1 MKNYK
6 VLILLILTLFNSCSK
21 EDEINQ
27 LNETIVNLQNDI
39 AQLNSQIND
48 YSSQVNQLI
57 SQNNILLNQVENGL
71 AQNNALSNQN
81 NILLNQVEN
90 GLTQNNALSNQ
101 IDDLNNLLNGFQDQ
115 IQEYVA
121 QIEVLTESNQ
131 ILQSDN
137 NSLTTQNNI
146 QSGQIAELNFQLN
159 NFQIQIQEY
168 IDQIEVLTES
178 NEILE
183 SDNNSLNTQV
193 NNLQDQ
199 LYTIQSQSAEDGL
212 YLFNK
217 IEIFEPPFGG
227 TMWDL
232 PDLIKSSDY
241 TIYSTSSYQGIETR
255 LFYDKSIPDFINY
268 PAHVYKVNF
277 GDDLSI
283 DFEIYTEFTQQE
295 AGNIEQKYAPLIGQ
309 LGKDLRKNIIS
320 FEFLKGQEVASAQR
334 TDDLNYANITFHTE
348 WLTNVV
354 ETRPDGDKTEEL
366 LIHESAHLSIDPY
379 VYGQQEWT
387 DAVNLDGNYLS
398 TYAKDNPNSED
409 VAETFQAYI
418 AVKYFP
424 DRISNSLRDTILS
437 VCLNRFKYFD
447 SLNLDLSI
455 YK

>member
-6 VLILLILTLFNSCSK
+6 VLILLVFIVVNSCSK

-48 YSSQVNQLI
+48 FSSQVNQLTNQNNTLL
-57 SQNNILLNQVENGL
+57 SQVENASTQNNIL
-71 AQNNALSNQN
+71 S
-81 NILLNQVEN
+81 
-90 GLTQNNALSNQ
+90 SQ

-121 QIEVLTESNQ
+121 QIEVLTESN
-131 ILQSDN
+131 
-137 NSLTTQNNI
+137 
-146 QSGQIAELNFQLN
+146 
-159 NFQIQIQEY
+159 
-168 IDQIEVLTES
+168 
-178 NEILE
+178 EILE
-183 SDNNSLNTQV
+183 SDNNSLNNQI

-199 LYTIQSQSAEDGL
+199 LYTIQSQSAVDGL

-217 IEIFEPPFGG
+217 IEILEPPFGG

-232 PDLIKSSDY
+232 PDLITSSDY

-268 PAHVYKVNF
+268 PAHIYKVNF
-277 GDDLSI
+277 GDNLSI
-283 DFEIYTEFTQQE
+283 DFEIHTEFTQEE

-309 LGKDLRKNIIS
+309 LGKDLRRNIKS
-320 FEFLKGQEVASAQR
+320 FEFLKGEEVASAQR
-334 TDDLNYANITFHTE
+334 TDDLNYANITFHTD
-348 WLTNVV
+348 WLTLV
-354 ETRPDGDKTEEL
+354 ETRFSGDRTEEL

-379 VYGQQEWT
+379 VYGQQGWT

-437 VCLNRFKYFD
+437 VSLNRFKYFD

>member
-6 VLILLILTLFNSCSK
+6 VLILLFFLAVNSCSK

-48 YSSQVNQLI
+48 FSSQVNQLTT
-57 SQNNILLNQVENGL
+57 QNNTLSSQVQD
-71 AQNNALSNQN
+71 A
-81 NILLNQVEN
+81 
-90 GLTQNNALSNQ
+90 LTQNNTLSSQ
-101 IDDLNNLLNGFQDQ
+101 IDDLNNILNGFQDQ

-121 QIEVLTESNQ
+121 QIQ
-131 ILQSDN
+131 
-137 NSLTTQNNI
+137 
-146 QSGQIAELNFQLN
+146 
-159 NFQIQIQEY
+159 
-168 IDQIEVLTES
+168 VLTES

-183 SDNNSLNTQV
+183 SDNNSLTTQI

-199 LYTIQSQSAEDGL
+199 LYTIQSQSAVDGL

-217 IEIFEPPFGG
+217 IEILEPPFGG

-283 DFEIYTEFTQQE
+283 DFEIYTEFTLEE

-309 LGKDLRKNIIS
+309 LGKDLRRNIKS
-320 FEFLKGQEVASAQR
+320 FEFLKGEEVASAQR
-334 TDDLNYANITFHTE
+334 TDDLNYANITFHTD
-348 WLTNVV
+348 WLTLV
-354 ETRPDGDKTEEL
+354 ETRFSGDRTEEL

-379 VYGQQEWT
+379 VYGQQGWT
-387 DAVNLDGNYLS
+387 NAVNLDGNFLS
-398 TYAKDNPNSED
+398 TYAKDNPDSED
-409 VAETFQAYI
+409 IAETFQAYI

>member
-6 VLILLILTLFNSCSK
+6 VLILLFFFVVNSCSK

-48 YSSQVNQLI
+48 FSSQVNQLTI
-57 SQNNILLNQVENGL
+57 QNNTLSSQV
-71 AQNNALSNQN
+71 ADAT
-81 NILLNQVEN
+81 
-90 GLTQNNALSNQ
+90 TQNNTLSSQ

-121 QIEVLTESNQ
+121 QIQ
-131 ILQSDN
+131 
-137 NSLTTQNNI
+137 
-146 QSGQIAELNFQLN
+146 
-159 NFQIQIQEY
+159 
-168 IDQIEVLTES
+168 VLTES

-183 SDNNSLNTQV
+183 SDNNILNTQL

-199 LYTIQSQSAEDGL
+199 LYTIQSQSAVDGL

-217 IEIFEPPFGG
+217 IEILEPPFAG

-268 PAHVYKVNF
+268 PAHVYIVNF

-283 DFEIYTEFTQQE
+283 DFEIYTEFTLEE
-295 AGNIEQKYAPLIGQ
+295 ADNIEQKYAPLIGQ
-309 LGKDLRKNIIS
+309 LGKDLRRNIKS
-320 FEFLKGQEVASAQR
+320 FEFLKGEEVASAQR
-334 TDDLNYANITFHTE
+334 TNDLNYANITFHTD
-348 WLTNVV
+348 WLTLV
-354 ETRPDGDKTEEL
+354 ETRFSGDRTEEL

-379 VYGQQEWT
+379 VYGQQGWT
-387 DAVNLDGNYLS
+387 DAVNLDGNFLS
-398 TYAKDNPNSED
+398 TYAKDNPDSED
-409 VAETFQAYI
+409 IAETFQAYI
-418 AVKYFP
+418 AVKFFP

>member
-6 VLILLILTLFNSCSK
+6 VLFLLFFFIVNSCSK

-137 NSLTTQNNI
+137 NSLTTQI
-146 QSGQIAELNFQLN
+146 
-159 NFQIQIQEY
+159 
-168 IDQIEVLTES
+168 
-178 NEILE
+178 
-183 SDNNSLNTQV
+183 

-199 LYTIQSQSAEDGL
+199 LYTIQSQSAVDGL

-217 IEIFEPPFGG
+217 IEIFELPFGG

-348 WLTNVV
+348 WLTSVV
-354 ETRPDGDKTEEL
+354 ETRSDGDKTEEL

>member
-6 VLILLILTLFNSCSK
+6 VLILLFFLVLNSCSK

-27 LNETIVNLQNDI
+27 LNQTIVNLQNDI

-48 YSSQVNQLI
+48 FSSQVNQLTT
-57 SQNNILLNQVENGL
+57 QNNTLSSQVQD
-71 AQNNALSNQN
+71 A
-81 NILLNQVEN
+81 
-90 GLTQNNALSNQ
+90 LTQNNTLSSQ
-101 IDDLNNLLNGFQDQ
+101 IDDLNNILNGFQDQ

-121 QIEVLTESNQ
+121 K
-131 ILQSDN
+131 
-137 NSLTTQNNI
+137 I
-146 QSGQIAELNFQLN
+146 Q
-159 NFQIQIQEY
+159 
-168 IDQIEVLTES
+168 VLTES

-183 SDNNSLNTQV
+183 SDNNSLNTQI
-193 NNLQDQ
+193 NNLQDK
-199 LYTIQSQSAEDGL
+199 LYTIQSQSAVDGL

-217 IEIFEPPFGG
+217 IEILEPPFGG

-268 PAHVYKVNF
+268 PAHIYKVNF
-277 GDDLSI
+277 GDNLSI
-283 DFEIYTEFTQQE
+283 DFEIYTEFTLEE

-309 LGKDLRKNIIS
+309 LGKDLRRNIKS
-320 FEFLKGQEVASAQR
+320 FEFLKGEEVASAQR
-334 TDDLNYANITFHTE
+334 TDDLNYANITFHTD
-348 WLTNVV
+348 WLTLV
-354 ETRPDGDKTEEL
+354 ETRFSGDRTEEL

-379 VYGQQEWT
+379 VYGQQGWT

-398 TYAKDNPNSED
+398 TYAKDNPDSED
-409 VAETFQAYI
+409 IAETFQAYI

-424 DRISNSLRDTILS
+424 DRISNSIRDTILS

>member
-1 MKNYK
+1 MKSYK
-6 VLILLILTLFNSCSK
+6 VLILLFFIVVNSCSK

-39 AQLNSQIND
+39 AQLNSQINEF
-48 YSSQVNQLI
+48 SSQVNQLTT
-57 SQNNILLNQVENGL
+57 QNNTLSSQVED
-71 AQNNALSNQN
+71 A
-81 NILLNQVEN
+81 
-90 GLTQNNALSNQ
+90 LTQNNTLSSQ
-101 IDDLNNLLNGFQDQ
+101 IDDLNNILNGFQDQ

-121 QIEVLTESNQ
+121 QIQ
-131 ILQSDN
+131 
-137 NSLTTQNNI
+137 
-146 QSGQIAELNFQLN
+146 
-159 NFQIQIQEY
+159 
-168 IDQIEVLTES
+168 VLTES

-183 SDNNSLNTQV
+183 SDNNSLNTQI

-199 LYTIQSQSAEDGL
+199 LYTIQSQSAVDGL

-217 IEIFEPPFGG
+217 IEILEPPFGG

-232 PDLIKSSDY
+232 PDLITSSDY

-268 PAHVYKVNF
+268 PAHIYKVNF
-277 GDDLSI
+277 GDNLSI
-283 DFEIYTEFTQQE
+283 DFEIHTEFTQEE

-309 LGKDLRKNIIS
+309 LGKDLRRNIKS
-320 FEFLKGQEVASAQR
+320 FEFLKGEEVASAQR
-334 TDDLNYANITFHTE
+334 TDDLNYANITFHTD
-348 WLTNVV
+348 WLTLV
-354 ETRPDGDKTEEL
+354 ETRFSGDRTEEL

-379 VYGQQEWT
+379 VYGQQEWA
-387 DAVNLDGNYLS
+387 DAVSLDGNYIS
-398 TYAKDNPNSED
+398 TYAQDNPNSED
-409 VAETFQAYI
+409 IAETFQAYI

-424 DRISNSLRDTILS
+424 DRLSNSLRDTILS

>member
-6 VLILLILTLFNSCSK
+6 VLFLLFFFIVNSCSK

-137 NSLTTQNNI
+137 NSLTTQI
-146 QSGQIAELNFQLN
+146 
-159 NFQIQIQEY
+159 
-168 IDQIEVLTES
+168 
-178 NEILE
+178 
-183 SDNNSLNTQV
+183 

-199 LYTIQSQSAEDGL
+199 LYTIQSQSAVDGL

-217 IEIFEPPFGG
+217 IEILEPPFGG

-348 WLTNVV
+348 WLTSVV
-354 ETRPDGDKTEEL
+354 ETRSDGDKTEEL

-409 VAETFQAYI
+409 IAETFQAYI

>member
-1 MKNYK
+1 MKSYK
-6 VLILLILTLFNSCSK
+6 VLILLFFIVVNSCSK

-48 YSSQVNQLI
+48 FSSQVNQLTT
-57 SQNNILLNQVENGL
+57 QNNTLSSQVQD
-71 AQNNALSNQN
+71 A
-81 NILLNQVEN
+81 
-90 GLTQNNALSNQ
+90 LTQNNTLSSQ
-101 IDDLNNLLNGFQDQ
+101 IDDLNNILNGFQDQ

-121 QIEVLTESNQ
+121 QIQ
-131 ILQSDN
+131 
-137 NSLTTQNNI
+137 
-146 QSGQIAELNFQLN
+146 
-159 NFQIQIQEY
+159 
-168 IDQIEVLTES
+168 VLTES

-183 SDNNSLNTQV
+183 SDNNSLTTQI

-199 LYTIQSQSAEDGL
+199 LYTIQSQSAVDGL

-217 IEIFEPPFGG
+217 IEILEPPFGG

-277 GDDLSI
+277 GDNLSI
-283 DFEIYTEFTQQE
+283 DFEIYTEFTLEE

-309 LGKDLRKNIIS
+309 LGKDLRRNIKS
-320 FEFLKGQEVASAQR
+320 FEFLKGEEVASAQR
-334 TDDLNYANITFHTE
+334 TDDLNYANITFHTD
-348 WLTNVV
+348 WLTLV
-354 ETRPDGDKTEEL
+354 ETRFSGDRTEEL

-379 VYGQQEWT
+379 VYGQQGWT
-387 DAVNLDGNYLS
+387 NAVNLDGNYLS

-409 VAETFQAYI
+409 IAETFQAYI

>member
-6 VLILLILTLFNSCSK
+6 VLILLFFIVVNSCSK

-48 YSSQVNQLI
+48 FSSQVNQLTT
-57 SQNNILLNQVENGL
+57 QNNTLLSQVQD
-71 AQNNALSNQN
+71 A
-81 NILLNQVEN
+81 
-90 GLTQNNALSNQ
+90 LTQNNTLSSQ
-101 IDDLNNLLNGFQDQ
+101 IDDLNNILNGFQDQ

-121 QIEVLTESNQ
+121 QIQ
-131 ILQSDN
+131 
-137 NSLTTQNNI
+137 
-146 QSGQIAELNFQLN
+146 
-159 NFQIQIQEY
+159 
-168 IDQIEVLTES
+168 VLTES

-183 SDNNSLNTQV
+183 SDNNSLTTQI

-199 LYTIQSQSAEDGL
+199 LYTIQSQSAVDGL

-217 IEIFEPPFGG
+217 IEILEPPFGG

-277 GDDLSI
+277 GDNLSI
-283 DFEIYTEFTQQE
+283 DFEIYTEFTLEE

-309 LGKDLRKNIIS
+309 LGKDLRRNIKS
-320 FEFLKGQEVASAQR
+320 FEFLKGEEVASAQR
-334 TDDLNYANITFHTE
+334 TDDLNYANITFHTD
-348 WLTNVV
+348 WLTLV
-354 ETRPDGDKTEEL
+354 ETRFSGDRTEEL

-379 VYGQQEWT
+379 VYGQQGWT

-409 VAETFQAYI
+409 IAETFQAYI

>member
-1 MKNYK
+1 MKSYK
-6 VLILLILTLFNSCSK
+6 VLILLVFIVVNSCSK

-48 YSSQVNQLI
+48 FSSQVNQLTNQNNTLL
-57 SQNNILLNQVENGL
+57 SQVENASTQNNIL
-71 AQNNALSNQN
+71 S
-81 NILLNQVEN
+81 
-90 GLTQNNALSNQ
+90 SQ

-121 QIEVLTESNQ
+121 QIEVLTESN
-131 ILQSDN
+131 
-137 NSLTTQNNI
+137 
-146 QSGQIAELNFQLN
+146 
-159 NFQIQIQEY
+159 
-168 IDQIEVLTES
+168 
-178 NEILE
+178 EILE
-183 SDNNSLNTQV
+183 SDNNSLNNQI

-199 LYTIQSQSAEDGL
+199 LYTIQSQSAVDGL

-217 IEIFEPPFGG
+217 IEILEPPFGG

-232 PDLIKSSDY
+232 PDLITSSDY

-268 PAHVYKVNF
+268 PAHIYKVNF
-277 GDDLSI
+277 GDNLSI
-283 DFEIYTEFTQQE
+283 DFEIHTEFTQEE

-309 LGKDLRKNIIS
+309 LGKDLRRNIKS
-320 FEFLKGQEVASAQR
+320 FEFLKGEEVASAQR
-334 TDDLNYANITFHTE
+334 TDDLNYANITFHTD
-348 WLTNVV
+348 WLTLV
-354 ETRPDGDKTEEL
+354 ETRFSGDRTEEL

-379 VYGQQEWT
+379 VYGQQGWT

-398 TYAKDNPNSED
+398 TYAKDNANSED

>member
-6 VLILLILTLFNSCSK
+6 VLFLLFFFIVNSCSK

-48 YSSQVNQLI
+48 YSFQVNQLI
-57 SQNNILLNQVENGL
+57 SQNNT
-71 AQNNALSNQN
+71 
-81 NILLNQVEN
+81 LLNQVEN
-90 GLTQNNALSNQ
+90 GLTQNNVLSNQ

-115 IQEYVA
+115 IQEYVV

-137 NSLTTQNNI
+137 NSLTTQI
-146 QSGQIAELNFQLN
+146 
-159 NFQIQIQEY
+159 
-168 IDQIEVLTES
+168 
-178 NEILE
+178 
-183 SDNNSLNTQV
+183 

-199 LYTIQSQSAEDGL
+199 LYTIQSQSAVDGL

-217 IEIFEPPFGG
+217 IEILEPPFSG

-348 WLTNVV
+348 WLTSVV

>member
-6 VLILLILTLFNSCSK
+6 VLFLLFFFIVNSCSK

-137 NSLTTQNNI
+137 NSLTTQI
-146 QSGQIAELNFQLN
+146 
-159 NFQIQIQEY
+159 
-168 IDQIEVLTES
+168 
-178 NEILE
+178 
-183 SDNNSLNTQV
+183 

-199 LYTIQSQSAEDGL
+199 LYTIQSQSAVDGL

-348 WLTNVV
+348 WLTSVV
-354 ETRPDGDKTEEL
+354 ETRSDGDKTEEL

-437 VCLNRFKYFD
+437 VCLNRFEYFD

>member
-6 VLILLILTLFNSCSK
+6 VLFLLFFFIVNSCSK

-48 YSSQVNQLI
+48 YSFQVNQLI
-57 SQNNILLNQVENGL
+57 SQNNT
-71 AQNNALSNQN
+71 
-81 NILLNQVEN
+81 LLNQVEN
-90 GLTQNNALSNQ
+90 GLTQNNVLSNQ

-115 IQEYVA
+115 IQEYVV

-137 NSLTTQNNI
+137 NSLTTQI
-146 QSGQIAELNFQLN
+146 
-159 NFQIQIQEY
+159 
-168 IDQIEVLTES
+168 
-178 NEILE
+178 
-183 SDNNSLNTQV
+183 

-199 LYTIQSQSAEDGL
+199 LYTIQSQSAVDGL

-217 IEIFEPPFGG
+217 IEILEPPFGG

-277 GDDLSI
+277 GDNLSI
-283 DFEIYTEFTQQE
+283 DFEIYTEFTLEE

-309 LGKDLRKNIIS
+309 LGKDLRRNIKS
-320 FEFLKGQEVASAQR
+320 FEFLKGEEVASAQR
-334 TDDLNYANITFHTE
+334 SDDLNYANITFHTD
-348 WLTNVV
+348 WLTNIV
-354 ETRPDGDKTEEL
+354 ETRTDGDKTEEL

-379 VYGQQEWT
+379 VYGQQGWT

-409 VAETFQAYI
+409 IAETFQAYI

-437 VCLNRFKYFD
+437 VCLNIFEYFD

>member
-6 VLILLILTLFNSCSK
+6 VLILLFFIVVNSCSK

-48 YSSQVNQLI
+48 FSSQVNQLTT
-57 SQNNILLNQVENGL
+57 QNNTLSSQVQD
-71 AQNNALSNQN
+71 A
-81 NILLNQVEN
+81 
-90 GLTQNNALSNQ
+90 LTQNNTLSSQ
-101 IDDLNNLLNGFQDQ
+101 IDDLNNILNGFQDQ

-121 QIEVLTESNQ
+121 QIQ
-131 ILQSDN
+131 
-137 NSLTTQNNI
+137 
-146 QSGQIAELNFQLN
+146 
-159 NFQIQIQEY
+159 
-168 IDQIEVLTES
+168 VLTES

-183 SDNNSLNTQV
+183 SENNSLTTQI

-199 LYTIQSQSAEDGL
+199 LYTIQSQSAVDGL

-217 IEIFEPPFGG
+217 IEILEPPFGG

-283 DFEIYTEFTQQE
+283 DFEIYTEFTLEE

-309 LGKDLRKNIIS
+309 LGKDLRRNIKS
-320 FEFLKGQEVASAQR
+320 FEFLKGEEVASAQR
-334 TDDLNYANITFHTE
+334 TDDLNYANITFHTD
-348 WLTNVV
+348 WLTLV
-354 ETRPDGDKTEEL
+354 ETRFSGDRTEEL

-379 VYGQQEWT
+379 VYGQQGWT

-409 VAETFQAYI
+409 IAETFQAYI

>member
-6 VLILLILTLFNSCSK
+6 VLILLFFIVVNSCSK

-48 YSSQVNQLI
+48 FSSQVNQLTT
-57 SQNNILLNQVENGL
+57 QNNTLSSQVED
-71 AQNNALSNQN
+71 A
-81 NILLNQVEN
+81 
-90 GLTQNNALSNQ
+90 LTQNNTLSSQ
-101 IDDLNNLLNGFQDQ
+101 IDDLNNILNGFQDQ

-121 QIEVLTESNQ
+121 QIQ
-131 ILQSDN
+131 
-137 NSLTTQNNI
+137 
-146 QSGQIAELNFQLN
+146 
-159 NFQIQIQEY
+159 
-168 IDQIEVLTES
+168 VLTES

-183 SDNNSLNTQV
+183 SDNNSLNTQI

-199 LYTIQSQSAEDGL
+199 LYTIQSQSAVDGL

-217 IEIFEPPFGG
+217 IEILEPPFGG

-268 PAHVYKVNF
+268 PAHIYKVNF
-277 GDDLSI
+277 GDNLSI
-283 DFEIYTEFTQQE
+283 DFEIYTEFTLEE

-309 LGKDLRKNIIS
+309 LGKDLRRNIKS
-320 FEFLKGQEVASAQR
+320 FEFLKGEEVASAQR
-334 TDDLNYANITFHTE
+334 TDDLNYANITFHTD
-348 WLTNVV
+348 WLTLV
-354 ETRPDGDKTEEL
+354 ETRFSGDRTEEL

-379 VYGQQEWT
+379 VYGQQGWT

-398 TYAKDNPNSED
+398 TYAKDNPDSED

-418 AVKYFP
+418 AVKFFP

>member
-1 MKNYK
+1 MKSYK
-6 VLILLILTLFNSCSK
+6 VLILLFFVVINSCSK

-27 LNETIVNLQNDI
+27 LNQTIVNLQNDI

-48 YSSQVNQLI
+48 YSSQINELT
-57 SQNNILLNQVENGL
+57 SQNNT
-71 AQNNALSNQN
+71 LSNQVDN
-81 NILLNQVEN
+81 LD
-90 GLTQNNALSNQ
+90 NQ
-101 IDDLNNLLNGFQDQ
+101 IIDLNDQLNGFQ
-115 IQEYVA
+115 A
-121 QIEVLTESNQ
+121 
-131 ILQSDN
+131 
-137 NSLTTQNNI
+137 
-146 QSGQIAELNFQLN
+146 
-159 NFQIQIQEY
+159 QIQEY
-168 IDQIEVLTES
+168 IDQIQVLTES

-183 SDNNSLNTQV
+183 SDNNSLNTQI

-199 LYTIQSQSAEDGL
+199 LYTIQSQSAVDGL

-217 IEIFEPPFGG
+217 IEILEPPFGG

-232 PDLIKSSDY
+232 PDLITSSDY

-268 PAHVYKVNF
+268 PAHIYKVNF
-277 GDDLSI
+277 GDGLSV
-283 DFEIYTEFTQQE
+283 DFEIYTEFTLEE

-309 LGKDLRKNIIS
+309 LGKDLRRNIKS
-320 FEFLKGQEVASAQR
+320 FEFLKGEEVASAQR
-334 TDDLNYANITFHTE
+334 TDDLNYANITFHTD
-348 WLTNVV
+348 WLTNLV

-379 VYGQQEWT
+379 VYGQQGWT
-387 DAVNLDGNYLS
+387 DAVNLDGNFLS
-398 TYAKDNPNSED
+398 TYAKDNPDSED

-418 AVKYFP
+418 AVKFFP

>member
-1 MKNYK
+1 MKSYK
-6 VLILLILTLFNSCSK
+6 VLILLFFIVVNSCSK

-39 AQLNSQIND
+39 AQLNSQINEF
-48 YSSQVNQLI
+48 SSQVNQLTT
-57 SQNNILLNQVENGL
+57 QNNNLSSQVED
-71 AQNNALSNQN
+71 A
-81 NILLNQVEN
+81 
-90 GLTQNNALSNQ
+90 LTQNNTLSSQ
-101 IDDLNNLLNGFQDQ
+101 IDDLNNILNGFQDQ

-121 QIEVLTESNQ
+121 QIQ
-131 ILQSDN
+131 
-137 NSLTTQNNI
+137 
-146 QSGQIAELNFQLN
+146 
-159 NFQIQIQEY
+159 
-168 IDQIEVLTES
+168 VLTES

-183 SDNNSLNTQV
+183 SDNNSLNTQI

-199 LYTIQSQSAEDGL
+199 LYTIQSQSAVDGL

-217 IEIFEPPFGG
+217 IEILEPPFGG

-232 PDLIKSSDY
+232 PDLITSSDY

-268 PAHVYKVNF
+268 PAHIYKVNF
-277 GDDLSI
+277 GDNLSI
-283 DFEIYTEFTQQE
+283 DFEIHTEFTQEE

-309 LGKDLRKNIIS
+309 LGKDLRRNIKS
-320 FEFLKGQEVASAQR
+320 FEFLKGEEVASAQR
-334 TDDLNYANITFHTE
+334 TDDLNYANITFHTD
-348 WLTNVV
+348 WLTLV
-354 ETRPDGDKTEEL
+354 ETRFSGDRTEEL

-379 VYGQQEWT
+379 VYGQQEWA
-387 DAVNLDGNYLS
+387 DAVSLDGNYIS
-398 TYAKDNPNSED
+398 TYAQDNPNSED
-409 VAETFQAYI
+409 IAETFQAYI

>member
-6 VLILLILTLFNSCSK
+6 VLFLLFFFIVNSCSK

-48 YSSQVNQLI
+48 YSFQVNQLI
-57 SQNNILLNQVENGL
+57 SQNN
-71 AQNNALSNQN
+71 A
-81 NILLNQVEN
+81 LLNQVEN
-90 GLTQNNALSNQ
+90 GLTQNNVLSNQ

-115 IQEYVA
+115 IQEYVV

-137 NSLTTQNNI
+137 NSLTTQI
-146 QSGQIAELNFQLN
+146 
-159 NFQIQIQEY
+159 
-168 IDQIEVLTES
+168 
-178 NEILE
+178 
-183 SDNNSLNTQV
+183 

-199 LYTIQSQSAEDGL
+199 LYTIQSQSAVDGL

-217 IEIFEPPFGG
+217 IEILEPPFSG

-241 TIYSTSSYQGIETR
+241 TIYSTSTYQGIETR

-277 GDDLSI
+277 GDDLSV
-283 DFEIYTEFTQQE
+283 DFEIYTEFTQEE
-295 AGNIEQKYAPLIGQ
+295 AESIEQKYAPLIGQ
-309 LGKDLRKNIIS
+309 LGKDLRKNIKS
-320 FEFLKGQEVASAQR
+320 FEFLKGEEVASAQR
-334 TDDLNYANITFHTE
+334 TDDLNYANITFHTD
-348 WLTNVV
+348 WLTNIV

-379 VYGQQEWT
+379 VYGQQGWT
-387 DAVNLDGNYLS
+387 DAVNLDGIFLS
-398 TYAKDNPNSED
+398 TYAKDNPDSED
-409 VAETFQAYI
+409 IAETFQAYI
-418 AVKYFP
+418 AVKYYP

>member
-6 VLILLILTLFNSCSK
+6 VLFLLFFFIVNSCSK

-48 YSSQVNQLI
+48 YSFQVNQLI
-57 SQNNILLNQVENGL
+57 SQNNT
-71 AQNNALSNQN
+71 
-81 NILLNQVEN
+81 LLNQVEN
-90 GLTQNNALSNQ
+90 GLTQNNVLSNQ

-115 IQEYVA
+115 IQEYVV

-137 NSLTTQNNI
+137 NSLTTQI
-146 QSGQIAELNFQLN
+146 
-159 NFQIQIQEY
+159 
-168 IDQIEVLTES
+168 
-178 NEILE
+178 
-183 SDNNSLNTQV
+183 

-199 LYTIQSQSAEDGL
+199 LYTIQSQSAVDGL

-217 IEIFEPPFGG
+217 IEILEPPFSG

-348 WLTNVV
+348 WLTSVV
-354 ETRPDGDKTEEL
+354 ETRPEGDKTEEL

>member
-1 MKNYK
+1 MKSYK
-6 VLILLILTLFNSCSK
+6 VLILLVFIVVNSCSK

-39 AQLNSQIND
+39 AQLNSEIND
-48 YSSQVNQLI
+48 YSSQINQLTT
-57 SQNNILLNQVENGL
+57 QNNIL
-71 AQNNALSNQN
+71 SNQM
-81 NILLNQVEN
+81 V
-90 GLTQNNALSNQ
+90 
-101 IDDLNNLLNGFQDQ
+101 DLNNQLNGFQAQ
-115 IQEYVA
+115 IQEYIN
-121 QIEVLTESNQ
+121 QIQVLTESNQ
-131 ILQSDN
+131 FFENEN
-137 NSLTTQNNI
+137 NDLT
-146 QSGQIAELNFQLN
+146 L
-159 NFQIQIQEY
+159 
-168 IDQIEVLTES
+168 
-178 NEILE
+178 
-183 SDNNSLNTQV
+183 QV

-199 LYTIQSQSAEDGL
+199 LYSIQSQSAEDGV
-212 YLFNK
+212 YLFNI
-217 IEIFEPPFGG
+217 IEILEPPFAG

-232 PDLIKSSDY
+232 PDLITSSDY

-268 PAHVYKVNF
+268 PAHIYKVKF
-277 GDDLSI
+277 GDGLSV
-283 DFEIYTEFTQQE
+283 DFEIYSEFTEDE
-295 AGNIEQKYAPLIGQ
+295 ANSIKQKYAPLMGQ
-309 LGKDLRKNIIS
+309 LGKELRKNIKSI
-320 FEFLKGQEVASAQR
+320 EFLKGEEGASAQR
-334 TDDLNYANITFHTE
+334 SEDLNYANITFHID
-348 WLTNVV
+348 WLNNIV

-379 VYGQQEWT
+379 VYGQQGWT
-387 DAVNLDGNYLS
+387 DAVNLDGNYIS